1 MEERKGERKTKKVGR
16 RLRDGWTE
24 RLLKKIIM
32 KNNGGRNT
40 NQTHDKRCLQRI
52 PLQKIN
58 K

>member
-1 MEERKGERKTKKVGR
+1 MDRKAA
-16 RLRDGWTE
+16 
-24 RLLKKIIM
+24 KKIIM

>member
-1 MEERKGERKTKKVGR
+1 MDRKAA
-16 RLRDGWTE
+16 
-24 RLLKKIIM
+24 KKIIM

-40 NQTHDKRCLQRI
+40 NQAHDKRCLQRI